1 MAAAEL
7 EAPDVLAD
15 SDDPS
20 IALAGASERYTLPA
34 DALSH
39 LDDVYAVISTAVPVL
54 VGCAIV
60 ALASLTA
67 LGFVGGRRRAG
78 LTLVAAPIVVVVA
91 FALLAAWVIVDFNG
105 FFAAFHSLFFA
116 NGTWTF
122 SVDSLLICMYP
133 PDFWIGM
140 GAVWL
145 AATLVASAVAIAVGM
160 AVKGRRS
167 AKA

>member
-1 MAAAEL
+1 M
-7 EAPDVLAD
+7 
-15 SDDPS
+15 
-20 IALAGASERYTLPA
+20 
-34 DALSH
+34 
-39 LDDVYAVISTAVPVL
+39 
-54 VGCAIV
+54 
-60 ALASLTA
+60 
-67 LGFVGGRRRAG
+67 
-78 LTLVAAPIVVVVA
+78 
-91 FALLAAWVIVDFNG
+91 IVDFNG

-122 SVDSLLICMYP
+122 SADSLLICMYP